1 MAPPSR
7 AAGPR
12 TRRKPG
18 RPTPGRGVSRDELL
32 DAATEAF
39 AAHGVAA
46 TTLRDVAA
54 AVHATPALV
63 HYYVGGKAALVDAV
77 VTERLA
83 PVLARATAPLAS
95 EELVL
100 AELVATYTRTLA
112 ANPWVP
118 KLMVREVLADNG
130 AMRERVLRDFAR
142 KIGAAVPA
150 RIAAEQQRGTLRADL
165 DPRLIA
171 LTVMSML
178 AFQFVAAPV
187 AREALAIAPDAAT
200 IERLIAHHVA
210 VLERGVVAPDS
221 RPRRAGD
228 GP

>member
-1 MAPPSR
+1 MASPSR
-7 AAGPR
+7 PTTPK

-32 DAATEAF
+32 DAATQAF

-46 TTLRDVAA
+46 TTLKDVAA

-63 HYYVGGKAALVDAV
+63 HYYFGGKAALVDAV
-77 VTERLA
+77 VSERLA

-95 EELVL
+95 DAFVL

-178 AFQFVAAPV
+178 AFPFVAAPV

-210 VLERGVVAPDS
+210 VLERGVVASDVPPS
-221 RPRRAGD
+221 RPGD

>member
-1 MAPPSR
+1 MASPGK
-7 AAGPR
+7 GPTSR
-12 TRRKPG
+12 TRRRPG
-18 RPTPGRGVSRDELL
+18 RPVPGRGVTRDELL
-32 DAATEAF
+32 DAATRAF

-63 HYYVGGKAALVDAV
+63 HYYFGGKAALVDAV
-77 VTERLA
+77 VGERLA

-95 EELVL
+95 ERLVL
-100 AELVATYTRTLA
+100 ADLVATYTRTLA

-142 KIGAAVPA
+142 RIGAAIPA
-150 RIAAEQQRGTLRADL
+150 RLAAEQQRGTLRADL

-178 AFQFVAAPV
+178 AFPFVAAPV

-200 IERLIAHHVA
+200 IERLIAHHLA
-210 VLERGVVAPDS
+210 VLERGVVATDP
-221 RPRRAGD
+221 PLARAGD
-228 GP
+228 RP